1 MKITDALLGEHA
13 VLYELFNYMRDTA
26 LESDDVR
33 EVRAA
38 VSVLER
44 LLLAHA
50 RIEEE
55 LLFPRLEPHLGQMGP
70 LAVMRSEH
78 RDIDSLLDAARQE
91 NDLGALKSLIGR
103 LLALAHGHFQ
113 KEEQVLFAMTRRF
126 LDDATLTALGN
137 QWADSRNVTVDGQG
151 CVGVG

>member
-26 LESDDVR
+26 LESDDVQ

-38 VSVLER
+38 VAVLER

-55 LLFPRLEPHLGQMGP
+55 LLFPRLEPYLGQMGP
-70 LAVMRSEH
+70 LAVMRDEH
-78 RDIDSLLDAARQE
+78 REIDNLLDAAGQE
-91 NDLGALKSLIGR
+91 SDLGALRSLIGR

-113 KEEQVLFAMTRRF
+113 KEEQVLFAMARRF
-126 LDDATLTALGN
+126 LDDATLTEIGDR
-137 QWADSRNVTVDGQG
+137 WAESRNVTVDGQG
-151 CVGVG
+151 CVEAG